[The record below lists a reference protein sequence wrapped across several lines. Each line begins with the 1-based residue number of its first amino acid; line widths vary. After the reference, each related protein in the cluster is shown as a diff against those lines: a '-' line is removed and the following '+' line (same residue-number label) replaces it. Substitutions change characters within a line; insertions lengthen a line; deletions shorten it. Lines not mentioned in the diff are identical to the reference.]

1 MSLILYPLPNA
12 NTFADVSIADQVF
25 QEFFPSKALGW
36 DALSAVE
43 KEAGLLQSY
52 MYMTTCNGLKIPP
65 EYGQAGNT
73 ISSDFILA
81 QVYLTG
87 GRIGHSIFDVDPDA
101 RAITSETVGELSV
114 TYDSKYKTSASD
126 APEMYYQLM
135 GKYGCRK
142 SSGFGMAS
150 LGRN

>member
-1 MSLILYPLPNA
+1 MLIIYPAVNA
-12 NTFADVSIADQVF
+12 NTFANIAIADQVF
-25 QEFFPSKALGW
+25 QEFFPSKALEW
-36 DALSAVE
+36 DALSTVE
-43 KEAGLLQSY
+43 KEAGLLQSF
-52 MYMTTCNGLKIPP
+52 MFMTTCKGLVIPAD
-65 EYGQAGNT
+65 YGHGT
-73 ISSDFILA
+73 TSSSDFILA
-81 QVYLTG
+81 QVYLAG

-142 SSGFGMAS
+142 SGGFGMAT